1 MLISPTNLTFYW
13 PKSNKLTNKQNKHYC
28 NVGKTSVNIN
38 SIFTIIFNTNYP
50 WCSMQAASDA
60 WAEGSPAKHPL
71 SLLGWDER
79 SNTSK
84 KHRKPSKG
92 WMKGKSGG
100 KCDYLKRETRGLSI
114 FLFLWLFKKNLCL
127 KHIRTYNT
135 SFFFFV
141 CIGVFYFLLTCINCT
156 K

>member
-60 WAEGSPAKHPL
+60 WSEGSPEKHPL
-71 SLLGWDER
+71 SLLGWEEEC
-79 SNTSK
+79 NTSK
-84 KHRKPSKG
+84 KHRSPVMSEWKGRVGENVITSKQKHRPSLFFYFF
-92 WMKGKSGG
+92 
-100 KCDYLKRETRGLSI
+100 DF
-114 FLFLWLFKKNLCL
+114 FLTLCA
-127 KHIRTYNT
+127 KHIRIYNT

-141 CIGVFYFLLTCINCT
+141 WIGVFYFFINMC
-156 K
+156 

>member
-50 WCSMQAASDA
+50 WCSMQAASDN
-60 WAEGSPAKHPL
+60 WAEGSPEKHPPSFL
-71 SLLGWDER
+71 SWEEG
-79 SNTSK
+79 SNASEKHQSSVMNGRKGRVGENGITSK
-84 KHRKPSKG
+84 RNTEPLCFPIS
-92 WMKGKSGG
+92 
-100 KCDYLKRETRGLSI
+100 LAF
-114 FLFLWLFKKNLCL
+114 FLNLCV

-135 SFFFFV
+135 SFFFFFV
-141 CIGVFYFLLTCINCT
+141 CIGVFYFFINMY
-156 K
+156 